1 MKAACGLPTSLSL
14 ATGSY
19 ALSIALV
26 PVVCPLHLASPHLSA
41 GRDQGCLWAVDYS
54 LPLDSVLLCGDDG
67 IALLAKVE
75 PHTDNRTRL
84 PHAALGGFVR

>member
-54 LPLDSVLLCGDDG
+54 LLLTSSPD
-67 IALLAKVE
+67 L
-75 PHTDNRTRL
+75 L
-84 PHAALGGFVR
+84 PHRAGPGLPVGCGLQPAP